1 LKNRIE
7 GHPIIVYHEGVTTA
21 LVLGA
26 GGMFAAWEVG
36 AWSVLRERMTFD
48 LIVGAS
54 AGALVGWAIA
64 CGVTPE
70 ELTRDWLDPRTA
82 KVMQP
87 GLHRWGWLR
96 PEGMYAKAREI
107 HAAGPPRTRFAL
119 TITEARSM
127 RVRVVRG
134 EDVRWEH
141 LAATC
146 SIPFTYPPVTIDGR
160 WYMDGGLMGA
170 MPLWVAEELGA
181 TGAVGLN
188 CLTLLPF
195 RLLRKVTRPRAPSVG
210 FDAMVIEPSRQLGSL
225 RDSVI
230 WNASNV
236 ARWIEQGAEDASRAL
251 SSVRM

>member
-1 LKNRIE
+1 M
-7 GHPIIVYHEGVTTA
+7 TTA

-36 AWSVLRERMTFD
+36 AWSVLREHMTFD

-64 CGVTPE
+64 CGVSPE
-70 ELTRDWLDPRTA
+70 ELIRQWQDPRTA
-82 KVMQP
+82 KVMLP

-96 PEGMYAKAREI
+96 PEGMYEMAREL
-107 HAAGPPRTRFAL
+107 HSAGPPRTPFAL
-119 TITEARSM
+119 TITEARSL
-127 RVRVVRG
+127 RVSVVRG
-134 EDVRWEH
+134 EKVRWEH

-160 WYMDGGLMGA
+160 WYVDGGLMGA

-181 TGAVGLN
+181 RSAVGLN

-195 RLLRKVTRPRAPSVG
+195 RLLRKVTRPRVPSNS
-210 FDAMVIEPSRQLGSL
+210 FDRMVIEPSRQLGSL

-230 WNASNV
+230 WNATNV
-236 ARWIEQGAEDASRAL
+236 VRWIEQGAEDASRAL
-251 SSVRM
+251 SSVRI

>member
-1 LKNRIE
+1 
-7 GHPIIVYHEGVTTA
+7 
-21 LVLGA
+21 
-26 GGMFAAWEVG
+26 MFAAWEVG
-36 AWSVLRERMTFD
+36 AWSVLRKHMTFD

-54 AGALVGWAIA
+54 AGALVGFGIA

-70 ELTRDWLDPRTA
+70 DLIRQWLDPATA

-96 PEGMYAKAREI
+96 PEGMHEKAREI
-107 HAAGPPRTRFAL
+107 HAAGPLRIPFAL
-119 TITEARSM
+119 TVTEARTL

-160 WYMDGGLMGA
+160 WYVDGGLMGA
-170 MPLWVAEELGA
+170 LPLWVAEELGSKSA
-181 TGAVGLN
+181 IGLN

-195 RLLRKVTRPRAPSVG
+195 RLLRKVTRPRAPRAG
-210 FDAMVIEPSRQLGSL
+210 FERTVIEPSRQLGSL
-225 RDSVI
+225 RDSVV
-230 WNASNV
+230 WNATNV

-251 SSVRM
+251 TSVRI